1 MAKPPLPTLDFFRGF
16 DAAARHKSFTRA
28 AEELHLTQSALSRE
42 IKKLEDEIGTPL
54 FERGRRGLEL
64 TTAGETL
71 HVVVRSVLREVAQ
84 VVTTIRAQTQR
95 PDEVIH
101 LIGGLA
107 SGAPPA
113 AFAAFDQAA
122 SDCGVDGLSLY
133 EFPLTSPIEWA
144 HLSETQLGQ
153 PALAAC
159 AG

>member
-1 MAKPPLPTLDFFRGF
+1 MAYFTHYTHTASG
-16 DAAARHKSFTRA
+16 AYAYAR
-28 AEELHLTQSALSRE
+28 
-42 IKKLEDEIGTPL
+42 D
-54 FERGRRGLEL
+54 
-64 TTAGETL
+64 
-71 HVVVRSVLREVAQ
+71 
-84 VVTTIRAQTQR
+84 VVTTIRAQSQR